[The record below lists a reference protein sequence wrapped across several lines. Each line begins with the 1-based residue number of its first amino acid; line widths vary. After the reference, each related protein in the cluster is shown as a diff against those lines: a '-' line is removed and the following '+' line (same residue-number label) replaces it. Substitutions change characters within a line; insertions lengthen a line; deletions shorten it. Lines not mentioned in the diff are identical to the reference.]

1 MRLITTSIYEQL
13 AEAWLD
19 RKRHIWVEGGTA
31 ASKTFSILQL
41 LILIARSAKSP
52 LLISIASE
60 SIPHIKRGCLR
71 DFRRILGDTFEEGR
85 FNKTDLVYRFSQA
98 QIEFFS
104 ADDSSKQRGARR
116 DILFLNEVNNIAYDA
131 FRELDVRTRI
141 CTFAD
146 WNPVSEFFFH
156 EQHLKDSDG
165 SSYIHATYKDVES
178 VVPPEVIANI
188 ISMGERD
195 PNWWNVY
202 GLGRVGKIEGL
213 VYPYFDQIEALP
225 LGGDVIYGLDFG
237 YSNDFTVLTK
247 NVLFEDKKLAYSQEL
262 IYEIGLTNAQ
272 IARTMEEKGVLKHKD
287 VIIADSAEPK
297 SIKEISEFG
306 FNIKACIKGS
316 DSVEYGHQKV
326 RQYKQ
331 HWTKDSLNCIKEQRN
346 FRYIP
351 DKDGKFTE
359 KTTHRYSHGMNSRRY
374 ALIGSMRALPLM
386 IG

>member
-1 MRLITTSIYEQL
+1 MRLITTAIYEQL

-71 DFRRILGDTFEEGR
+71 DFRRILDDTFEEGR

-116 DILFLNEVNNIAYDA
+116 DVLFLNEVNNIAYDA

-156 EQHLKDSDG
+156 EQKLRDEDG
-165 SSYIHATYKDVES
+165 SSYIHATYKDAES
-178 VVPPEVIANI
+178 VIPPEVVANI
-188 ISMGERD
+188 VSMGERD

-213 VYPYFDQIEALP
+213 VYPYFDQVEALP
-225 LGGDVIYGLDFG
+225 IGGDVTYGLDFG

-247 NVLFEDKKLAYSQEL
+247 NVIFEEKKLAYSQEL

-316 DSVEYGHQKV
+316 DSVEYGHQKL

-359 KTTHRYSHGMNSRRY
+359 KTTHRYSHGMDSRRY
-374 ALIGSMRALPLM
+374 AMIGSICALPLM

>member
-1 MRLITTSIYEQL
+1 
-13 AEAWLD
+13 
-19 RKRHIWVEGGTA
+19 
-31 ASKTFSILQL
+31 
-41 LILIARSAKSP
+41 
-52 LLISIASE
+52 
-60 SIPHIKRGCLR
+60 
-71 DFRRILGDTFEEGR
+71 
-85 FNKTDLVYRFSQA
+85 
-98 QIEFFS
+98 
-104 ADDSSKQRGARR
+104 
-116 DILFLNEVNNIAYDA
+116 
-131 FRELDVRTRI
+131 LDVRTRI

-165 SSYIHATYKDVES
+165 SSYIHATYKDAES

-188 ISMGERD
+188 ISMGDRD

-359 KTTHRYSHGMNSRRY
+359 KTTHRYSHGMDSRRY

>member
-146 WNPVSEFFFH
+146 WNPVSEFFFY

-359 KTTHRYSHGMNSRRY
+359 KTTHRYSHGMDSRRY